1 MAASFEQ
8 LLDENLSTVI
18 MKQGSLVTGIVID
31 ILDNH
36 VVVHVGLKSEA
47 VVPVSEFYNESGEL
61 ELEVGDEVQLTLE
74 AIEDGHG
81 NTRVSREKAIK
92 QEVWKR
98 IEDCLA
104 KDSILKGL
112 ITGSVKGGMT
122 VDVQGIKA
130 FLPGSLAEVIPT
142 KDLEHLVGNYEE
154 FKVIKLD
161 KDKNNVVLSRKAVL
175 QEVNSEER
183 EKLLSTLAEGQVI
196 QGVVKNL
203 TDYGAFVDLGGID
216 GLLHI
221 TDISWSRI
229 NHPSEA
235 IKIGEKLD
243 VKIIKYDAEEKK
255 VSLGIKQLIDDPWV
269 GIESKFPLNTSVM
282 ATVTNLTDYGFFAEI
297 EQGVEGLVHVSE
309 IDWTNKNIHPSK
321 VVQLKDQV
329 EVMILEVDEEKRR
342 ISLGLKQ
349 LSENPWQVFEHTH
362 EEGDKVSGAIKSI
375 TDFGL
380 FIELDGGIDG
390 LVHLSD
396 VSWEEDP
403 EDLRELNKGE
413 VIEAIVLSIEAER
426 ERISLGIK
434 QLVSD
439 SYGDYIKENKKGS
452 RVIGKVV
459 GFDDQNIKLYL
470 AEGIFGSMPQK
481 DFNNSTIDSTL
492 EEGLEMEVVIAN
504 INKKDR
510 EIILSLRALEKQEEK
525 SALKDNAQ
533 KNKAIEEATKSNI
546 GDLIKAEMEEVKP
559 EDE

>member
-1 MAASFEQ
+1 MSLSFEK

-18 MKQGSLVTGIVID
+18 MKPGSLVTGIVID

-47 VVPVSEFYNESGEL
+47 AVPKQEFYNESGEL
-61 ELEVGDEVQLTLE
+61 DLKVGDEVQLTLE

-98 IEDCLA
+98 IED
-104 KDSILKGL
+104 SIERDEIIKGL

-130 FLPGSLAEVIPT
+130 FLPGSLAEVLPT

-183 EKLLSTLAEGQVI
+183 EKLLSSLSEGQI
-196 QGVVKNL
+196 IKGVVKNL
-203 TDYGAFVDLGGID
+203 TDYGAFVDLGGLD

-235 IKIGEKLD
+235 IKIGEELD
-243 VKIIKYDAEEKK
+243 VKVIKYDAEEKK
-255 VSLGIKQLIDDPWV
+255 VSLGVKQLIDDPWI
-269 GIESKFPLNTSVM
+269 GIGAKFPINTSVM
-282 ATVTNLTDYGFFAEI
+282 ASVTNLTDYGFFAEI

-349 LSENPWQVFEHTH
+349 LTENPWQVFEHTH
-362 EEGDKVSGAIKSI
+362 KEGDKVSGAIKSI
-375 TDFGL
+375 TDFGV
-380 FIELDGGIDG
+380 FIELEGGIDG

-396 VSWEEDP
+396 ISWDESEDSV
-403 EDLRELNKGE
+403 RELNKGDM
-413 VIEAIVLSIEAER
+413 VEALVLSIEAER
-426 ERISLGIK
+426 ERVSLGIK
-434 QLVSD
+434 QLIPD
-439 SYGDYIKENKKGS
+439 SFQDYIDSNKKGS
-452 RVIGKVV
+452 RVIGKIVE
-459 GFDDQNIKLYL
+459 FDDNNINLLL
-470 AEGIFGSMPQK
+470 AEGIMGNLSQK
-481 DFNNSTIDSTL
+481 DFSNSATEYSL
-492 EEGLEMEVVIAN
+492 EEGSDVEVVIAN
-504 INKKDR
+504 INRKDR
-510 EIILSLRALEKQEEK
+510 EIILSVRALEKQEEK
-525 SALKDNAQ
+525 SALKDNAL
-533 KNKAIEEATKSNI
+533 KNKEIEDANKSNL
-546 GDLIKAEMEEVKP
+546 GDLIKAEIEDSKA

>member
-1 MAASFEQ
+1 MSLSFEK

-18 MKQGSLVTGIVID
+18 MKPGSLVTGIVID

-47 VVPVSEFYNESGEL
+47 AVPKQEFYNESGEL
-61 ELEVGDEVQLTLE
+61 DLKVGDEVQLTLE

-98 IEDCLA
+98 IED
-104 KDSILKGL
+104 SIEREEIIKGL

-130 FLPGSLAEVIPT
+130 FLPGSLAEVLPT

-183 EKLLSTLAEGQVI
+183 EKLLSSLSEGQVI
-196 QGVVKNL
+196 KGVVKNL
-203 TDYGAFVDLGGID
+203 TDYGAFVDLGGLD

-235 IKIGEKLD
+235 IKIGEELD
-243 VKIIKYDAEEKK
+243 VKVIKYDAEEKK
-255 VSLGIKQLIDDPWV
+255 VSLGVKQLIDDPWI
-269 GIESKFPLNTSVM
+269 GIGAKFPINTSVM
-282 ATVTNLTDYGFFAEI
+282 AAVTNLTDYGFFAEI

-349 LSENPWQVFEHTH
+349 LTENPWQVFEHTH
-362 EEGDKVSGAIKSI
+362 KEGDKVSGAIKSI
-375 TDFGL
+375 TDFGV
-380 FIELDGGIDG
+380 FIELEGGIDG

-396 VSWEEDP
+396 IAWDESEDSV
-403 EDLRELNKGE
+403 RELNKGD
-413 VIEAIVLSIEAER
+413 VIEALVLSIEAER
-426 ERISLGIK
+426 ERVSLGIK
-434 QLVSD
+434 QLIPD
-439 SYGDYIKENKKGS
+439 SFQDYIDSNKKGS
-452 RVIGKVV
+452 RVIGKIVE
-459 GFDDQNIKLYL
+459 FDDNNINLLL
-470 AEGIFGSMPQK
+470 AEGIMGNLSQK
-481 DFNNSTIDSTL
+481 DFSNSATEYSL
-492 EEGLEMEVVIAN
+492 EEGSDVEVVIAN
-504 INKKDR
+504 INRKDR
-510 EIILSLRALEKQEEK
+510 EIILSVRALEKQEEK
-525 SALKDNAQ
+525 SALKDNAK
-533 KNKAIEEATKSNI
+533 KNKQIEDATSSNI
-546 GDLIKAEMEEVKP
+546 GDLIKAEIKESEIK
-559 EDE
+559 DE